1 MKWFRHDS
9 NAHADAKLEKILI
22 RYGAEGYALYWYCLE
37 LIAGKV
43 DADHVTFEL
52 EHDAELLGHRLK
64 IDTLRVERI
73 MRDMVELGLFEESS
87 GRVSC
92 LKLAQRLD
100 ERWTRNA
107 DLKGVIKATRAPDL
121 SADRLQTVLAPLP
134 LEEKKR
140 EEKRTEEILVEP
152 NGSTC
157 DLRKRSPPVPVAEIV
172 ELYHQMLCP
181 PLPRVEKL
189 TDTRRGYIQQRWRQD
204 LTDLEHWR
212 NFFEHVRGSDFLMGR
227 AKARDGR
234 PPFRADLEW
243 LCRPAN
249 YTKIAEDKYHVAV
262 R

>member
-1 MKWFRHDS
+1 MRYFKHDS
-9 NAHADAKLEKILI
+9 DAHADAKLRKLRL
-22 RYGAEGYALYWYCLE
+22 RYGMEGYGVYWYILE
-37 LIAGKV
+37 LIARNV
-43 DADHVTFEL
+43 DRDNLTFEL
-52 EHDAELLGHRLK
+52 EHDAEL
-64 IDTLRVERI
+64 IAADTGLHTERVEHM
-73 MRDMVELGLFEESS
+73 MRYMVELRLFENTT
-87 GRVSC
+87 GIITC
-92 LKLAQRLD
+92 LKMAARADEYTGKLLASLRRD
-100 ERWTRNA
+100 S
-107 DLKGVIKATRAPDL
+107 G
-121 SADRLQTVLAPLP
+121 QTPESVGTKSVLI
-134 LEEKKR
+134 
-140 EEKRTEEILVEP
+140 EEKRTEENRTEENTI
-152 NGSTC
+152 C

-172 ELYHQMLCP
+172 ELYHEMLCP

-243 LCRPAN
+243 LCRPTN